1 MLSLE
6 QIAMSP
12 KSLYMQ
18 THALL
23 IKRIV
28 DIVKPADKRKFVE
41 EHIKKS
47 MLELTLLYKV
57 ELWLHYPI

>member
-1 MLSLE
+1 MLALE

-18 THALL
+18 AHALL
-23 IKRIV
+23 IKRII
-28 DIVKPADKRKFVE
+28 DIVKPKNKREFVE
-41 EHIKKS
+41 EHMKIS
-47 MLELTLLYKV
+47 MLDLTLRYKK

>member
-23 IKRIV
+23 IRKIV
-28 DIVKPADKRKFVE
+28 DIVKPTDRKKFVE
-41 EHIKKS
+41 EHIKIS
-47 MLELTLLYKV
+47 MLDLTLRYKK